1 MMIEIVRVFSAC
13 GAGGSVK
20 PGVERFSAE
29 PQEWPKT
36 RRIKPANAGGS
47 LSGRLN
53 SAPIPFRLAPAPQ
66 ASLNLSLGAWGYALK
81 RSTPGFTLPPAPQAE
96 IRAPQLVKNV
106 GNDRALRCR
115 LSRRPKAGCEAH
127 EKLRIMASIA
137 VGLLPQ
143 ALLFFML
150 LCSASP
156 TKAQTG
162 EQQLRWGGDAEGGA
176 PYLLPNPKNPREII
190 GFEVDVMNAVGKQL
204 NRKSVFVQNQWDGLI
219 PGLQRGNYDLAV
231 NGIEITDDRK
241 QQVNFSIPY
250 YACGEQLSVRAG
262 ENSINSMADLK
273 GKVVGTLK
281 ASLAQRILERANLES
296 GSRMDIRTYEN
307 QNNAYDDLAIGR
319 LDAVLMDWPIA
330 IYYSQPNPKLKF
342 TGPSIER
349 MEYGVA
355 VRKEDAELLK
365 QVNEALLALIKSGEM
380 RRIYEKWGIWNGE
393 TDQLFARMS
402 SVSQPGQVYEEFTQN
417 ITKQLTWRERLER
430 YKSYLP
436 PLLLVGAPMT
446 LLISVL
452 GMAVAIALG
461 LAVALIYLYAPQ
473 PLSWLARAYVELFRG
488 TPLLIQLYLIFYGL
502 PNIGIKLSPLVAAVV
517 GLGLNYAAYEAEN
530 YRAGIEAIPRGQ
542 MEAALSLGM
551 TRAQSLRHV
560 VVPQAMRLVIPPVT
574 NDFIALFKDSS
585 IVSVITMVELTKVY
599 GQLAST
605 YYDYIGVGL
614 MTAAIYFL
622 IGLPFV
628 RLARWA
634 EKRFATEKRVV
645 VTAKRR
651 WFGVGAKPAEGGG

>member
-1 MMIEIVRVFSAC
+1 MIEISARELSC
-13 GAGGSVK
+13 I
-20 PGVERFSAE
+20 R
-29 PQEWPKT
+29 T
-36 RRIKPANAGGS
+36 RQNVGKGKALYRRLLRRLKPA
-47 LSGRLN
+47 LLRH
-53 SAPIPFRLAPAPQ
+53 
-66 ASLNLSLGAWGYALK
+66 
-81 RSTPGFTLPPAPQAE
+81 TL
-96 IRAPQLVKNV
+96 LF
-106 GNDRALRCR
+106 L
-115 LSRRPKAGCEAH
+115 
-127 EKLRIMASIA
+127 
-137 VGLLPQ
+137 
-143 ALLFFML
+143 ALLCLAMT
-150 LCSASP
+150 A
-156 TKAQTG
+156 KAQSG
-162 EQQLRWGGDAEGGA
+162 DRQLRWGGDAEGGA

-190 GFEVDVMNAVGKQL
+190 GFEIDLMNAVGKQL

-250 YACGEQLSVRAG
+250 YACGEQLSVRVG
-262 ENSINSMADLK
+262 ENSINSLADLK

-281 ASLAQRILERANLES
+281 ASLAQRILEREGGIEVRS
-296 GSRMDIRTYEN
+296 YEN
-307 QNNAYDDLAIGR
+307 QNNAYDDLALGR
-319 LDAVLMDWPIA
+319 LQAVLMDWPIA
-330 IYYSQPNPKLKF
+330 VYYSKPNPKLKF
-342 TGPSIER
+342 AGGSIER

-355 VRKEDAELLK
+355 VRKEDTELLK
-365 QVNEALLALIKSGEM
+365 QVNDALLALIKSGEL
-380 RRIYEKWGIWNGE
+380 RGIYEKWGIWNGE
-393 TDQLFARMS
+393 TEQLFAKIS
-402 SVSQPGQVYEEFTQN
+402 SASQPGQVYEEFTQN
-417 ITKQLTWRERLER
+417 ITKKLTWRERLER

-436 PLLLVGAPMT
+436 PLLLIGAPMT

-452 GMAVAIALG
+452 GMAVAIVIG
-461 LAVALIYLYAPQ
+461 LAVALVYLYAPR
-473 PLSWLARAYVELFRG
+473 PASWLARGYVELFRG

-502 PNIGIKLSPLVAAVV
+502 PNIGVRLSPLVAAVF

-560 VVPQAMRLVIPPVT
+560 IVPQAMRLVIPPVT

-605 YYDYIGVGL
+605 YYDYIGAGVL
-614 MTAAIYFL
+614 TAAIYFL
-622 IGLPFV
+622 MGLPFV

-634 EKRFATEKRVV
+634 EKRLATDRRVA

-651 WFGVGAKPAEGGG
+651 WFGAGAKPVEG

>member
-1 MMIEIVRVFSAC
+1 MIKRKFQNVIALVAAC
-13 GAGGSVK
+13 LCLIS
-20 PGVERFSAE
+20 
-29 PQEWPKT
+29 
-36 RRIKPANAGGS
+36 
-47 LSGRLN
+47 
-53 SAPIPFRLAPAPQ
+53 
-66 ASLNLSLGAWGYALK
+66 
-81 RSTPGFTLPPAPQAE
+81 
-96 IRAPQLVKNV
+96 
-106 GNDRALRCR
+106 
-115 LSRRPKAGCEAH
+115 
-127 EKLRIMASIA
+127 SI
-137 VGLLPQ
+137 
-143 ALLFFML
+143 
-150 LCSASP
+150 
-156 TKAQTG
+156 KAQD
-162 EQQLRWGGDAEGGA
+162 LRWGGDAEGGA

-190 GFEVDVMNAVGKQL
+190 GFEIDLMNAIGKHL

-250 YACGEQLSVRAG
+250 YVCGEQLSVRVG
-262 ENSINSMADLK
+262 ENSINSLADLK

-281 ASLAQRILERANLES
+281 ASLAQRILERE
-296 GSRMDIRTYEN
+296 GGVEIRSYEN
-307 QNNAYDDLAIGR
+307 QNNAYDDLALGR
-319 LDAVLMDWPIA
+319 LQAVLMDWPIA
-330 IYYSQPNPKLKF
+330 VYYSKPNPKLKF
-342 TGPSIER
+342 TGPIIER
-349 MEYGVA
+349 MEYGIA
-355 VRKEDAELLK
+355 ARREDAELLK
-365 QVNEALLALIKSGEM
+365 QVNEALLALIKTGEL
-380 RRIYEKWGIWNGE
+380 RSIYEKWGIWNAE
-393 TDQLFARMS
+393 TEQLFTKLSAPVQS
-402 SVSQPGQVYEEFTQN
+402 GQVYEEFTQN
-417 ITKQLTWRERLER
+417 ITKKLTWREQLDR

-542 MEAALSLGM
+542 TEAALSLGM

-560 VVPQAMRLVIPPVT
+560 IVPQAMRLVIPPVT

-585 IVSVITMVELTKVY
+585 IVSVITMVELTKIY

-614 MTAAIYFL
+614 LTAAIYFL
-622 IGLPFV
+622 MGLPFV

-634 EKRFATEKRVV
+634 EKRLATDKRVAT
-645 VTAKRR
+645 TAKKR
-651 WFGVGAKPAEGGG
+651 WLGVGAKPAEG

>member
-1 MMIEIVRVFSAC
+1 MKNLKAT
-13 GAGGSVK
+13 
-20 PGVERFSAE
+20 E
-29 PQEWPKT
+29 PQSHRE
-36 RRIKPANAGGS
+36 
-47 LSGRLN
+47 LSGRVKSFPL
-53 SAPIPFRLAPAPQ
+53 LALCLCVSVA
-66 ASLNLSLGAWGYALK
+66 
-81 RSTPGFTLPPAPQAE
+81 F
-96 IRAPQLVKNV
+96 
-106 GNDRALRCR
+106 
-115 LSRRPKAGCEAH
+115 
-127 EKLRIMASIA
+127 
-137 VGLLPQ
+137 LL
-143 ALLFFML
+143 LHLFAFADAQE
-150 LCSASP
+150 ASP
-156 TKAQTG
+156 
-162 EQQLRWGGDAEGGA
+162 LRWGGDAEGGA

-190 GFEVDVMNAVGKQL
+190 GFEIDLMNAIGKQL

-250 YACGEQLSVRAG
+250 YVCGEQLSVRVG
-262 ENSINSMADLK
+262 ENAINSLADLK

-281 ASLAQRILERANLES
+281 ASLAQRILERE
-296 GSRMDIRTYEN
+296 GGIEIRSYEN
-307 QNNAYDDLAIGR
+307 QNNAYDDLALGR
-319 LDAVLMDWPIA
+319 LQAVLMDWPIA
-330 IYYSQPNPKLKF
+330 VYYAKPNPKLKF

-349 MEYGVA
+349 MEYGIA

-365 QVNEALLALIKSGEM
+365 QVNDALLALVKSGEL
-380 RRIYEKWGIWNGE
+380 RRIYEKWGIWNAE
-393 TDQLFARMS
+393 TDQLFAKFS
-402 SVSQPGQVYEEFTQN
+402 SASQPGQVYEEFTQN
-417 ITKQLTWRERLER
+417 ITKRLSWRERLER

-446 LLISVL
+446 LLISIL
-452 GMAVAIALG
+452 GMAVAIVIG
-461 LAVALIYLYAPQ
+461 LMVALIYLYAPQ

-502 PNIGIKLSPLVAAVV
+502 PNVGIKLSPLVAAVV

-551 TRAQSLRHV
+551 TRAQSLRYV
-560 VVPQAMRLVIPPVT
+560 IVPQAMRLVIPPVT

-605 YYDYIGVGL
+605 YYDYIGVGV

-622 IGLPFV
+622 MGLPFV

-634 EKRFATEKRVV
+634 ERRLATDQRVA
-645 VTAKRR
+645 VTAKKR
-651 WFGVGAKPAEGGG
+651 WLGVGAKPAEG